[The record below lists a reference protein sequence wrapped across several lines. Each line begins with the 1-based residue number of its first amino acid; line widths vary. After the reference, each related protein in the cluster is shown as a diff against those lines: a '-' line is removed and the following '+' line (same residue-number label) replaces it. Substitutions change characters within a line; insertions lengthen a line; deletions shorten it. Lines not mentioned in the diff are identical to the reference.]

1 METNK
6 PIPVK
11 VDLYW
16 AFLAEPNQ
24 LSGKYQVDLCN
35 LSKEAV
41 KKLME
46 IGVEVKNDVKKPD
59 QGFFVTAKSK
69 LYPILAV
76 DENGAK
82 IDAKISNGSKGV
94 AFIKPY
100 EYSFKGKKSM
110 GVGVSKIV
118 ITELIEYKPEGVS
131 LADLEENPL

>member
-1 METNK
+1 MDLNK

-11 VDLYW
+11 VDLFW
-16 AFLAEPNQ
+16 ACLSEPNQ
-24 LSGKYQVDLCN
+24 LSEKYQVDLCN

-41 KKLME
+41 KKLTE
-46 IGVEVKNDVKKPD
+46 IGVEVKNDDKKAD

-76 DENGAK
+76 DADGRK
-82 IDAKISNGSKGV
+82 IDAKIANGSKGV

-118 ITELIEYKPEGVS
+118 VQELIEYQKDDASMDEVND
-131 LADLEENPL
+131 AV

>member
-16 AFLAEPNQ
+16 AFLNEPNQ
-24 LSGKYQVDLCN
+24 LSEKYQVDLCN

-46 IGVEVKNDVKKPD
+46 IGIDVKNDVKKPD

-76 DENGAK
+76 DE
-82 IDAKISNGSKGV
+82 KGIRLTLRFLTV
-94 AFIKPY
+94 LKVLP
-100 EYSFKGKKSM
+100 SS
-110 GVGVSKIV
+110 
-118 ITELIEYKPEGVS
+118 S
-131 LADLEENPL
+131 LMSIRSRVRKQWVLVLARLLSLNLSSTSLKV